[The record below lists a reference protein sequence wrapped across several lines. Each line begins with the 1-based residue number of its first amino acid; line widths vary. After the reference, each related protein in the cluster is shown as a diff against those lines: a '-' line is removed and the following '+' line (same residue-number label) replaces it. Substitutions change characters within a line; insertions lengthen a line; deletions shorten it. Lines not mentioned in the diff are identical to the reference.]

1 MAENNTG
8 VGTEPRTGKPRRR
21 MNLVGLVM
29 AVIFAA
35 ISTVA
40 WRNDSSWLIQDG
52 AKFAFAGIIAVV
64 GLYLLFGSRRRT

>member
-1 MAENNTG
+1 MAENT
-8 VGTEPRTGKPRRR
+8 TRTPRRR
-21 MNLVGLVM
+21 MNLIGLVM

-40 WRNDSSWLIQDG
+40 WGNDSQWLIQDG

-64 GLYLLFGSRRRT
+64 GLYLLFGSRRRSDS